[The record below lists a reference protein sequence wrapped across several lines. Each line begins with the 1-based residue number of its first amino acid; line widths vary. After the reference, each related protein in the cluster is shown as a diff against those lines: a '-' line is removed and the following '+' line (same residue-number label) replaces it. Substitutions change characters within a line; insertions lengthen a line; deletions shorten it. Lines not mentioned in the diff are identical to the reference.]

1 MNPHTREVQAYR
13 TERARARTDAEAAVA
28 DSTCA
33 LLRRALNALIDDEN
47 TRRRAGIISL
57 GAFELIGDLDT
68 HIARLE
74 GGEA

>member
-1 MNPHTREVQAYR
+1 MNTHTREVQAYR
-13 TERARARTDAEAAVA
+13 TERARAHTDAEAAV

-57 GAFELIGDLDT
+57 GAFDLIDALDT